1 MSAFC
6 LRALRINP
14 GPSAAPSSSRHQ
26 GLALGD
32 FELWRPRVA
41 GWLRGAAVI
50 LVLYWLAWF
59 FDRGLVA
66 TERGASYIAFEQA
79 FPLADVAL
87 AAAALA
93 ASGAIMRR
101 HPSAL
106 VWLSAVGGAAAYLA
120 CLDILYD
127 VQHGIYGHGGGGL
140 IELAI
145 NVVTLV
151 SGLGVLSFAWRFRR
165 QLLGDG

>member
-1 MSAFC
+1 V
-6 LRALRINP
+6 L
-14 GPSAAPSSSRHQ
+14 
-26 GLALGD
+26 
-32 FELWRPRVA
+32 
-41 GWLRGAAVI
+41 

-66 TERGASYIAFEQA
+66 TERGASYVGFEQA
-79 FPLADVAL
+79 FPLADAAL

-93 ASGAIMRR
+93 ASAAIMRG

-145 NVVTLV
+145 NVMTLV

-165 QLLGDG
+165 QLLGNG

>member
-1 MSAFC
+1 M
-6 LRALRINP
+6 
-14 GPSAAPSSSRHQ
+14 
-26 GLALGD
+26 
-32 FELWRPRVA
+32 
-41 GWLRGAAVI
+41 I

-66 TERGASYIAFEQA
+66 SERGASYIAFEQA
-79 FPLADVAL
+79 FPLADACL

-93 ASGAIMRR
+93 ASAAILRR
-101 HPSAL
+101 RPSAL

-127 VQHGIYGHGGGGL
+127 IQHGTYGRGGGGL
-140 IELAI
+140 IELTI